1 MKLRI
6 CFALLVILYLLA
18 ANLRADTY
26 SASQTKRFYS
36 ANRHYFVEL
45 TEKKRATLY
54 RNGRHFRRMWTRTL
68 PELPR
73 ELLVTD
79 DGSRVAMVD
88 FYYGN
93 DSDQNAPVIAIFGS
107 GGKEMAR
114 YLLKDVA
121 NLSRTTATT
130 SMSYWYQDVK
140 LTEGD
145 RYLVIDTVVAKYERS
160 KCGNIKSPDDAEKMW
175 EICMATAPYEKLRF
189 DIATGK
195 LSSRENIAA
204 R

>member
-1 MKLRI
+1 MKLKI
-6 CFALLVILYLLA
+6 CFAITVLSFSLA
-18 ANLRADTY
+18 PNVHADTY
-26 SASQTKRFYS
+26 STFQTKRFYS
-36 ANRHYFVEL
+36 ANRRYFVEV
-45 TEKKRATLY
+45 TGKERATLY
-54 RNGRHFRRMWTRTL
+54 HNGRNSRRVWTRTL

-73 ELLVTD
+73 ELRVTD
-79 DGSRVAMVD
+79 EGSRVAMID

-93 DSDQNAPVIAIFGS
+93 NHDPNAPVIVIFGG

-121 NLSRTTATT
+121 DLSRTTATT

-140 LTEGD
+140 LMEGG
-145 RYLVIDTVVAKYERS
+145 RFLVIDTIVAKYERS
-160 KCGNIKSPDDAEKMW
+160 KCGNIKSPDEAEKMW

-189 DIATGK
+189 DMATGK